1 VKSAARLGHRTR
13 REVWAYL
20 LLLAL
25 RAQPNCFCGMG
36 SCLRCTVMIVVVPA
50 GARRRQ
56 ARKARPGG
64 QGPCGGRAAHR
75 AIVVMC
81 DTADSLT
88 SLSLSVFCAGPPSS
102 SRTAHGRPVGCT
114 CSPPSAASRPHLRN
128 RGEAIGWPQS
138 STGTS
143 RFMRARNCSALGP
156 SQKLRRAYKSYDHAE
171 LRPNIFQFFPHRKC
185 LTETSDRNLTNMFE
199 GKQ

>member
-1 VKSAARLGHRTR
+1 MGVSTPACPPRTA
-13 REVWAYL
+13 EL
-20 LLLAL
+20 LL
-25 RAQPNCFCGMG
+25 RNG

-114 CSPPSAASRPHLRN
+114 CPPPSAASRPHLRN

-143 RFMRARNCSALGP
+143 RFMRARNC
-156 SQKLRRAYKSYDHAE
+156 RRSVRHKSCDGRKSYDHTKI
-171 LRPNIFQFFPHRKC
+171 RPNIFSFFPP
-185 LTETSDRNLTNMFE
+185 
-199 GKQ
+199 

>member
-1 VKSAARLGHRTR
+1 MPIDHLGAERPVIAVGGVDVKSAARLGHRTR

-64 QGPCGGRAAHR
+64 QRPCGGRAAHR

-114 CSPPSAASRPHLRN
+114 CPPPSAASRPHLRN
-128 RGEAIGWPQS
+128 RGEAN
-138 STGTS
+138 
-143 RFMRARNCSALGP
+143 RLAAVVDRNVEVHASEELSALGP
-156 SQKLRRAYKSYDHAE
+156 SQKLRRA
-171 LRPNIFQFFPHRKC
+171 
-185 LTETSDRNLTNMFE
+185 
-199 GKQ
+199 

>member
-1 VKSAARLGHRTR
+1 MGVSTPACPPRTA
-13 REVWAYL
+13 EL
-20 LLLAL
+20 LL
-25 RAQPNCFCGMG
+25 RNG

-64 QGPCGGRAAHR
+64 QRPCGGRAAHR

-114 CSPPSAASRPHLRN
+114 CPPPSAASRPHLRN

-143 RFMRARNCSALGP
+143 RFMRARNC
-156 SQKLRRAYKSYDHAE
+156 RRSVRHKVATGVNRTTEPEHSPY
-171 LRPNIFQFFPHRKC
+171 IFSVFPRRKC
-185 LTETSDRNLTNMFE
+185 LTETSDRKLTNMLE

>member
-1 VKSAARLGHRTR
+1 MPSAHSRIASAER
-13 REVWAYL
+13 
-20 LLLAL
+20 
-25 RAQPNCFCGMG
+25 G

-114 CSPPSAASRPHLRN
+114 CPPPSAASRPHLRN

-143 RFMRARNCSALGP
+143 RFMRARNC
-156 SQKLRRAYKSYDHAE
+156 RRSVRHKSCDGRKSYDHTATFR
-171 LRPNIFQFFPHRKC
+171 LTFFQFFPHRKC

>member
-1 VKSAARLGHRTR
+1 MKSAARLGHRTR

-64 QGPCGGRAAHR
+64 QRPCGRRAAHR

-88 SLSLSVFCAGPPSS
+88 LLSLRVFCAGPPSS

-114 CSPPSAASRPHLRN
+114 CPPPSAASRPHPRN
-128 RGEAIGWPQS
+128 RGEAIGCLQS

-143 RFMRARNCSALGP
+143 RFMRARNC
-156 SQKLRRAYKSYDHAE
+156 RRSVRHKVATGVNRTTEPHI
-171 LRPNIFQFFPHRKC
+171 PPTFFQFFPIENVSRRRQ
-185 LTETSDRNLTNMFE
+185 TGTSRTC
-199 GKQ
+199 

>member
-1 VKSAARLGHRTR
+1 MIAVGGVDVKPAARPGHRTR

-50 GARRRQ
+50 GVRRRQ

-64 QGPCGGRAAHR
+64 QGPCGERAAHP
-75 AIVVMC
+75 AAVVMC
-81 DTADSLT
+81 DTADGLT

-114 CSPPSAASRPHLRN
+114 CPTPSAAGRPHLRN
-128 RGEAIGWPQS
+128 RGETIGWPQS

-143 RFMRARNCSALGP
+143 RFMRARNC
-156 SQKLRRAYKSYDHAE
+156 RRSVRHKSCDGRKSYDH
-171 LRPNIFQFFPHRKC
+171 RKIPPSIFSIFSPSKMSHR
-185 LTETSDRNLTNMFE
+185 DVR
-199 GKQ
+199 

>member
-1 VKSAARLGHRTR
+1 MKSAARLGHRTR

-25 RAQPNCFCGMG
+25 RAQPNCFCRMG

-114 CSPPSAASRPHLRN
+114 CPPPSAASRPHLRN
-128 RGEAIGWPQS
+128 RGEANRLAAQS

-143 RFMRARNCSALGP
+143 RFMRARNC
-156 SQKLRRAYKSYDHAE
+156 RRSVRHKSCDGRKSYDHTKI
-171 LRPNIFQFFPHRKC
+171 RPNIFSFFFP
-185 LTETSDRNLTNMFE
+185 
-199 GKQ
+199 

>member
-1 VKSAARLGHRTR
+1 MDHLGAEHPVIAVGGVDVKSAARLGHRTR

-114 CSPPSAASRPHLRN
+114 CPPPSAASRPHLRN
-128 RGEAIGWPQS
+128 RGEANRLAAVVDGNVEVHAS
-138 STGTS
+138 EEL
-143 RFMRARNCSALGP
+143 SALGP
-156 SQKLRRAYKSYDHAE
+156 SQKLRRA
-171 LRPNIFQFFPHRKC
+171 
-185 LTETSDRNLTNMFE
+185 TDRQTDNLVERHTASS
-199 GKQ
+199 